1 MRKAMTA
8 ISVACAFAGADAAA
22 WQKPLV
28 DLGRPGAWEAL
39 ERERP
44 EHYRKLQEVVRT
56 AQVETCETLPKILKT
71 RLDVD
76 SAQCSSYQLLTSL
89 PPKRR
94 LTLSLEGITYAMNV
108 PQVKLA
114 PSRIIPAPSR

>member
-1 MRKAMTA
+1 MRA
-8 ISVACAFAGADAAA
+8 SRHF
-22 WQKPLV
+22 
-28 DLGRPGAWEAL
+28 
-39 ERERP
+39 
-44 EHYRKLQEVVRT
+44 RKLQEVVRT

-76 SAQCSSYQLLTSL
+76 SAHCSSYQLLTSL

-94 LTLSLEGITYAMNV
+94 LTLSLEGITYATNV

-114 PSRIIPAPSR
+114 PSRLIPAPAR